1 MYQNSDQNESQ
12 VAEEICQ
19 IIADYQVGITPQR
32 NSSDVI
38 NFVDNVNRIC
48 EWMGSAERLLFL
60 QGLRSALTNSYWSAT
75 RIKMYMRPLL
85 SMTGVNNGQDWVM
98 LALQEDESSQLRLVR
113 DVKVSDGLIIS
124 PRLLETHDSYIYV
137 DDAAYTGRTLARYLD
152 RIASEISDM
161 SEKPRQ
167 LVIWHLVEYSNA
179 TMGRLGEPLA
189 KLQNLNVAVTF
200 QRVEDFNTE
209 VSSDTK
215 LGVLFPDRSCSESI
229 LVHKLFRAN
238 PFLAKAR
245 DNPRLWRD
253 PNEKFQDGL
262 FASSAERRTV
272 ELALLEVGCWL
283 YIRTKSPKFR
293 PLGYVGNFSDISF
306 GFGSMFATC
315 HNSANTTPI
324 AMWWGDPTA
333 HSSNPL
339 SLWTPLL
346 PRMAQ

>member
-1 MYQNSDQNESQ
+1 
-12 VAEEICQ
+12 
-19 IIADYQVGITPQR
+19 
-32 NSSDVI
+32 
-38 NFVDNVNRIC
+38 
-48 EWMGSAERLLFL
+48 
-60 QGLRSALTNSYWSAT
+60 
-75 RIKMYMRPLL
+75 
-85 SMTGVNNGQDWVM
+85 MTGVNNGQDWVM

-124 PRLLETHDSYIYV
+124 PRILETHDSYIYV

-152 RIASEISDM
+152 RIVGEISNM

-200 QRVEDFNTE
+200 QRVEDFNTD
-209 VSSDTK
+209 VSADTK

-262 FASSAERRTV
+262 WPARESHRHRYFQLRS
-272 ELALLEVGCWL
+272 
-283 YIRTKSPKFR
+283 
-293 PLGYVGNFSDISF
+293 
-306 GFGSMFATC
+306 
-315 HNSANTTPI
+315 
-324 AMWWGDPTA
+324 
-333 HSSNPL
+333 L
-339 SLWTPLL
+339 SLGLK
-346 PRMAQ
+346 AQSLF